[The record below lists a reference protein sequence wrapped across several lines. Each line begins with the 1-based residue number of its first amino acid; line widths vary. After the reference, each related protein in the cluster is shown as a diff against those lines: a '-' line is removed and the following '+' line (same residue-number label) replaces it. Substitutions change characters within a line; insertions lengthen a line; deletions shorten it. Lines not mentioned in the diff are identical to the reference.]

1 MQILRI
7 MESKTNGC
15 DINELYSSIFDLKIT
30 VVITL
35 KNQMPHKYTFCI
47 LKVYT
52 NSTLKPSGLFGVYF
66 LYTLN
71 KIKLKTCFGDLYFLY
86 K

>member
-1 MQILRI
+1 
-7 MESKTNGC
+7 
-15 DINELYSSIFDLKIT
+15 
-30 VVITL
+30 
-35 KNQMPHKYTFCI
+35 MPHKYTFCI

-71 KIKLKTCFGDLYFLY
+71 KMKLKTCFGDLYFLY
-86 K
+86 TMQFLTIQKVYITKLL